1 MEMTPEKI
9 GLLNAESLLLLRV
22 KRLNKWGT
30 NVGEFYVQQVKTWC
44 GSSAQHLHSDVDRNI
59 WSNSMLRVCVHKH
72 FWPCS
77 VYQSNLPAEFGRL
90 PQQCVKRKC
99 IYFAS
104 HPCETCLNLQKKN
117 VFEMTII
124 LDSF

>member
-59 WSNSMLRVCVHKH
+59 TACYGYASTNIFGHV
-72 FWPCS
+72 
-77 VYQSNLPAEFGRL
+77 VYINP
-90 PQQCVKRKC
+90 
-99 IYFAS
+99 IY
-104 HPCETCLNLQKKN
+104 PLNLGDYLNNVLKENAFILPLTPVRLALISKK
-117 VFEMTII
+117 MY
-124 LDSF
+124 SK